1 MLIEIRLRVKSINMK
16 MVIEQQ
22 LFKFQVELHSVW
34 RWKGIVK
41 LFGIFCVR
49 WKCLNNDDKPSMRDL
64 RV

>member
-1 MLIEIRLRVKSINMK
+1 MLIGIGVKSINMK

-22 LFKFQVELHSVW
+22 LFKFEVELHSVW

-41 LFGIFCVR
+41 LYGIFFVR
-49 WKCLNNDDKPSMRDL
+49 WKCLYNDDKPLMRDL